1 MTLPLAGLLLL
12 LSTAAGA
19 QPAAT
24 PPATA
29 PLSSPPLPSGSDPC
43 AATEADYNEAFDAL
57 VRGED
62 EQALAALERVLASCP
77 THPYATEFAR
87 LARSRLNPGAKLA
100 EAALLGPEK
109 PSGFA
114 RGSLVVWQ
122 TLHGGAQGALLCAI
136 VDCDG
141 RVVLGASL
149 AGAAL
154 GATAS
159 WLLTNEGITSG
170 QAAVINSGTTWGV
183 WYGIAALSIFDMG
196 DEAALGTVMAS
207 MAGFT
212 VAGVALS
219 HFTTPNAGQVSMA
232 NSGGLWA
239 GVVSALFLITVDD
252 GDTATFFG
260 IESVV
265 TGAGLLTFAL
275 LSQSFPVSRG
285 RVLLIDSGG
294 ILGGLLGAATVALFG
309 GESDPIA
316 IGAGIGALSGLGL
329 TTWITRDFDDPSP
342 SSPQVTLAPTLM
354 GREGA
359 GLVLGGRF

>member
-1 MTLPLAGLLLL
+1 MPLPLAGLFLLV
-12 LSTAAGA
+12 STAALA
-19 QPAAT
+19 QSS
-24 PPATA
+24 A
-29 PLSSPPLPSGSDPC
+29 PLSSPPLPSASDPC
-43 AATEADYNEAFDAL
+43 AATEADYTAGFNAL

-62 EQALAALERVLASCP
+62 EQALAALERVLAACP
-77 THPYATEFAR
+77 THPYASEFAR
-87 LARSRLNPGAKLA
+87 LARARLGPGAKLA
-100 EAALLGPEK
+100 EASLLGPER

-122 TLHGGAQGALLCAI
+122 TLHGGVQGALLCAI
-136 VDCDG
+136 ADCDG
-141 RVVLGASL
+141 RAFIGGSL

-159 WLLTNEGITSG
+159 WLLTREGITSG

-183 WYGIAALSIFDMG
+183 WYGIAAFSVFEMDDTEDYATM
-196 DEAALGTVMAS
+196 MAS

-219 HFTTPNAGQVSMA
+219 HFASPNAGQVSMA

-239 GVVSALFLITVDD
+239 GVVSALFLITMDD
-252 GDTATFFG
+252 GETETFFA

-265 TGAGLLTFAL
+265 TGVGLTTFAL
-275 LSQSFPVSRG
+275 LSRSFPVSRG

-294 ILGGLLGAATVALFG
+294 ILGGLLGAASVALIHPDG
-309 GESDPIA
+309 DGDPIA
-316 IGAGIGALSGLGL
+316 IGAGVGALAGLGL
-329 TTWITRDFDDPSP
+329 AAWLTRDFDGP
-342 SSPQVTLAPTLM
+342 SSGTEVALAPAVM
-354 GREGA
+354 GRDGA